1 MSFREIVGKHEDV
14 VREIA
19 GAHREAAVWLPF
31 GALEIASV
39 FSEAE
44 AREAQAL
51 VERLRAAR
59 DDEERVVMLA
69 ESARVALGLLRLAR
83 AW

>member
-1 MSFREIVGKHEDV
+1 MSFRETVEKHQEVVGA
-14 VREIA
+14 IT

-59 DDEERVVMLA
+59 DDDERVVLLA